1 MSAPMSPRR
10 RSAVWRRGPAGV
22 LGGVVV
28 AAWALAAVGAPILTP
43 YGSDEQ
49 HLQEALQPPSVH
61 HLGGTD
67 DLGRDI
73 LARVLYGG
81 RYTLTLA
88 LSVVVVAGAPR
99 PLIGGG
105 AGFLGGGGGGGGVRA
120 AAAGVG
126 FSAGIL

>member
-1 MSAPMSPRR
+1 MSAPMGLRR
-10 RSAVWRRGPAGV
+10 RPAVWRRGRVGV

-88 LSVVVVAGAPR
+88 LSVVVVAGATRTP
-99 PLIGGG
+99 IGGA
-105 AGFLGGGGGGGGVRA
+105 AGFLGRLFD
-120 AAAGVG
+120 AGVVRDTG
-126 FSAGIL
+126 LGVAI